1 MENELDEPVR
11 LNRPRDVLDG
21 SWPASVET
29 VPLAGLYIAAG
40 ILGRLGTDVSRE
52 MTECLFAGIWRGP
65 RGAGGGGA
73 IGAAIGV
80 MGCVLMR
87 GSCFVGDAGPPRLA
101 NLALRS
107 LEPVDARLPA
117 KPGLMALPWRDC
129 GFGCTAGFVLVEDAV
144 DGRASFSVDLLET
157 QC

>member
-1 MENELDEPVR
+1 MTNELDEPVR

-40 ILGRLGTDVSRE
+40 ILGRLGTDVSRT
-52 MTECLFAGIWRGP
+52 MSECLFVGIWRGP

-73 IGAAIGV
+73 MGAAMGV

-87 GSCFVGDAGPPRLA
+87 GSCFAGAAGPPRLA

-117 KPGLMALPWRDC
+117 EPGLMALPCRDC
-129 GFGCTAGFVLVEDAV
+129 GFGCTTGFVFVEDAV
-144 DGRASFSVDLLET
+144 DGRELFSVGLSVA